1 MVAKSANSTLIS
13 VCQSSA
19 WFLRRTELAAAAAA
33 ERARAAHSQLVAAAT
48 VDDGPLS
55 IGGWVPPNVPMP
67 AAAVSPPGVGAGS
80 AALDAGD
87 AEEADGAPPAEPAAV
102 AQPDTDGG
110 VAAASDDAASS
121 QSDDDSS
128 NDSDTGGDA
137 ADGDRPL
144 SFF

>member
-1 MVAKSANSTLIS
+1 MVAKSATSTLIS
-13 VCQSSA
+13 VCQPIA
-19 WFLRRTELAAAAAA
+19 WFLLRTELAAAAAA
-33 ERARAAHSQLVAAAT
+33 ERARAAHSQLVAAAI
-48 VDDGPLS
+48 VDVGPLS

-80 AALDAGD
+80 AVLDADD
-87 AEEADGAPPAEPAAV
+87 AEEADGAPPAAPAAV
-102 AQPDTDGG
+102 ALPGSDGAA
-110 VAAASDDAASS
+110 AAASGHAASS
-121 QSDDDSS
+121 LSDDDSS